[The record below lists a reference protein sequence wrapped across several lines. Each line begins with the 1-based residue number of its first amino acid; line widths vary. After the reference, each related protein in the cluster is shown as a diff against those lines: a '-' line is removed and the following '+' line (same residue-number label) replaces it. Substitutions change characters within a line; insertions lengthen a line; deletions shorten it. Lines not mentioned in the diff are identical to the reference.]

1 YEKRLKDERT
11 NEQQQPS
18 CRHLEPRH
26 LVCLRGRGNTK
37 PKPDIRLP
45 ALIRQE
51 NNHQRFE
58 IERQST
64 TEYLTDQS
72 AFNTPATA
80 ELIAKFRLKHEG
92 MIYELPKCTICLD
105 YLKIGEPCARW
116 PCPRAHLFHYDCILK
131 SLRTRNTCPNCR
143 HAVEGVPLTPLQVAM
158 QRSLNG

>member
-18 CRHLEPRH
+18 SRHLEPCH
-26 LVCLRGRGNTK
+26 LFCLRGRGNTR
-37 PKPDIRLP
+37 PKPDPRLP

-51 NNHQRFE
+51 NNHRRFE

-64 TEYLTDQS
+64 IEYFNNLS
-72 AFNTPATA
+72 ASTSPATA
-80 ELIAKFRLKHEG
+80 EFIAQFRLKHEG
-92 MIYELPKCTICLD
+92 MIYELPKCTICLE

-131 SLRTRNTCPNCR
+131 SLRTRNRCPNCG
-143 HAVEGVPLTPLQVAM
+143 HAVEGVPLTPLEEAM
-158 QRSLNG
+158 QQFWNG